1 MSIQE
6 NINTIFLK
14 NKSDYC
20 FVVIHKW
27 KERASDEMIKMEK
40 EEKEE
45 EEESFIKS
53 SPYSWTVTTK
63 TKNKKA
69 LYCEILN
76 SKVEMIVKN
85 AYRAFF

>member
-1 MSIQE
+1 MLLLCQRNMSIQE

-27 KERASDEMIKMEK
+27 KDRASDEMIKMEK

-45 EEESFIKS
+45 EFHKII
-53 SPYSWTVTTK
+53 PIFLNRND
-63 TKNKKA
+63 KNK
-69 LYCEILN
+69 E
-76 SKVEMIVKN
+76 
-85 AYRAFF
+85 

>member
-1 MSIQE
+1 MLLLCQRNMSIQE

-27 KERASDEMIKMEK
+27 KDRASDEMIKMEK

-45 EEESFIKS
+45 EEEEFRRNHPHI
-53 SPYSWTVTTK
+53 PEV
-63 TKNKKA
+63 
-69 LYCEILN
+69 
-76 SKVEMIVKN
+76 
-85 AYRAFF
+85 

>member
-1 MSIQE
+1 MTMLLLCQRNMSIQE

-27 KERASDEMIKMEK
+27 KDRASDEMIKMEK

-45 EEESFIKS
+45 EFHKII
-53 SPYSWTVTTK
+53 PIFLNRND
-63 TKNKKA
+63 KNK
-69 LYCEILN
+69 E
-76 SKVEMIVKN
+76 
-85 AYRAFF
+85 

>member
-1 MSIQE
+1 MR
-6 NINTIFLK
+6 NILYECFLKRIFLK

-27 KERASDEMIKMEK
+27 KDRASDEMIKMEK

-53 SPYSWTVTTK
+53 SPYS
-63 TKNKKA
+63 
-69 LYCEILN
+69 
-76 SKVEMIVKN
+76 
-85 AYRAFF
+85 